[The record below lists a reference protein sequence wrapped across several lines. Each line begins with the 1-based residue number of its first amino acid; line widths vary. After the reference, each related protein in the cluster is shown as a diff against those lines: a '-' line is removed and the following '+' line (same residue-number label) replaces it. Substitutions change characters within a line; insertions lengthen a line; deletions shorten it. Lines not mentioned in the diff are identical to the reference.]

1 MFLPEESLV
10 CPKRVL
16 GIFIPE
22 NLMDLYL
29 IQSGGGGRWKS
40 LNSVEENKS
49 LDQMLHVVF
58 YISTS
63 SLWNSGTGRTERKNR
78 TVIQSIN

>member
-29 IQSGGGGRWKS
+29 IQSGGGGKM
-40 LNSVEENKS
+40 EE
-49 LDQMLHVVF
+49 F
-58 YISTS
+58 EFC
-63 SLWNSGTGRTERKNR
+63 RRK
-78 TVIQSIN
+78 

>member
-10 CPKRVL
+10 CPKHVL

-29 IQSGGGGRWKS
+29 IQSGGGEGKKKKEKRM
-40 LNSVEENKS
+40 EE
-49 LDQMLHVVF
+49 F
-58 YISTS
+58 EFC
-63 SLWNSGTGRTERKNR
+63 RRK
-78 TVIQSIN
+78 

>member
-29 IQSGGGGRWKS
+29 IQSGGGGGGKM
-40 LNSVEENKS
+40 EE
-49 LDQMLHVVF
+49 F
-58 YISTS
+58 
-63 SLWNSGTGRTERKNR
+63 EF
-78 TVIQSIN
+78 